1 MRRRQ
6 PDTQTRVIH
15 AIGVRRLSLA
25 RHLAVLIAGLA
36 LIPAHA
42 NAQQTDAVPLQPGM
56 AASVDPASPAN
67 GLATITPP
75 SVTPNDYRIGV
86 GDELDISVWGEERMQ
101 RTVRVLSDGTFA
113 FPLAGTI
120 AATGKTGPQISHAIR
135 QRIASY
141 YRAAIPDVTVG
152 VRTPGT
158 MTYYVVGKV
167 RTPGTFASARS
178 VNVVQALS
186 SAGGLAEFADV
197 KHAVILRQTPN
208 GQTVEPV
215 KLADILKGQRRLA
228 AGALGEALPVLGSGD
243 VLVIP

>member
-1 MRRRQ
+1 MTRWQRDRQTPETYAFGGARRPRRWLLPMLVGTVALSPTYATALATYAAQ
-6 PDTQTRVIH
+6 PT
-15 AIGVRRLSLA
+15 
-25 RHLAVLIAGLA
+25 
-36 LIPAHA
+36 P
-42 NAQQTDAVPLQPGM
+42 
-56 AASVDPASPAN
+56 DPAILPPASASTAMAPPPVSP
-67 GLATITPP
+67 TE
-75 SVTPNDYRIGV
+75 YRIGA

-120 AATGKTGPQISHAIR
+120 AASGQTGQQISHAIR
-135 QRIASY
+135 QRIAGY

-152 VRTPGT
+152 VRTPGM

-178 VNVVQALS
+178 VNILQALS
-186 SAGGLAEFADV
+186 TAGGLAEFADV
-197 KHAVILRQTPN
+197 KHAVILRQTPT
-208 GQTVEPV
+208 GQIVEPV
-215 KLADILKGQRRLA
+215 KLANVLKGQRRLT